1 MSSTQTLSLET
12 ARKLAVI
19 KQGLHQR
26 PPKADKQAL
35 LESIH
40 RIGLLQL
47 DTVSVVARSHYLV
60 MLSRVGLYNPADLD
74 ALLYPDRH
82 LFEQWAHAIC
92 LIPIKDYE
100 YFAPTIQA
108 RRGQTPGRLKRLG
121 DNPQKIL
128 DEVLSEI
135 KVRGPL
141 ASKDFQDSGDGKRS
155 WWNWKPAKI
164 ALDILNTQGHL
175 MIDRRVN
182 FHMYYDLAERVL
194 PASAEP
200 ATKTRE
206 DWQRWATLQSVKC
219 LGVATAE
226 QARDYY
232 RQKLPEVR
240 TMLDTLEREG
250 IVIPVEV
257 EGWKEKAYFASAD
270 QQLVNEIT
278 DGVYQ
283 PTLTS
288 FLTPFDNL
296 TWNRK
301 RLLKLFGFDYRI
313 EMYTPK
319 PKRQYG
325 YYVMPIL
332 HNGRF
337 VGRID
342 PKADRKSETLIIQA
356 LYLEPEEEMNE
367 ELLTGIT
374 DALREFMAFHN
385 SKKLK
390 IKRTEPRALKSALLD
405 RMRSC

>member
-1 MSSTQTLSLET
+1 MSSKYTLALET

-26 PPKADKQAL
+26 PLKADKQAL

-60 MLSRVGLYNPADLD
+60 MLSRVGLYNQTDLD

-100 YFAPTIQA
+100 YFVPIIQA
-108 RRGQTPGRLKRLG
+108 RREQTPGRLKRLG
-121 DNPQKIL
+121 NNPQKIL

-135 KVRGPL
+135 KARGSL

-164 ALDILNTQGHL
+164 ALDILNTQGYL

-182 FHMYYDLAERVL
+182 FQMYYDLAERVL
-194 PASAEP
+194 PASTQP
-200 ATKTRE
+200 ASKTKK

-219 LGVATAE
+219 LGVATAD
-226 QARDYY
+226 QVRDYY
-232 RQKLPEVR
+232 RQKIPEVR
-240 TMLDTLEREG
+240 TMLETLAQEG
-250 IVIPVEV
+250 LVIPVEV
-257 EGWKEKAYFASAD
+257 EGWKENAYFASAD

-278 DGVYQ
+278 DGAYQ

-301 RLLKLFGFDYRI
+301 RLLKLFNFDYRI

-319 PKRQYG
+319 PKRRYG

-332 HNGRF
+332 HKGRF

-342 PKADRKSETLIIQA
+342 PKADRKSKTLIVQA
-356 LYLEPEEEMNE
+356 LYLEPNEELNE
-367 ELLTGIT
+367 ELLIGIRN
-374 DALREFMAFHN
+374 ALYEFMTFHN
-385 SKKLK
+385 CENITIKHSEPKTLKK
-390 IKRTEPRALKSALLD
+390 ALGSI
-405 RMRSC
+405 